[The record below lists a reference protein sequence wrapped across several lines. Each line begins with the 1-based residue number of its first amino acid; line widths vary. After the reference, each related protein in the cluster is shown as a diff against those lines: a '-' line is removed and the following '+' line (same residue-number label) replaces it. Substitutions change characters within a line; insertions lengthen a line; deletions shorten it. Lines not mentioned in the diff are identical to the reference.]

1 MGFSCLFSSQGWLL
15 VMDRVISCLFL
26 LDIGLRVAS
35 EGLEHYLTGEWNILD
50 FVLIMLSL
58 TFSVFVQAHALS
70 GIFKIVRIFRA
81 FPLLKVLFQTTAF
94 LWSLTCCRNSRGS
107 WAPSSS

>member
-1 MGFSCLFSSQGWLL
+1 MGFSCLFSSQEWLL

-58 TFSVFVQAHALS
+58 TFLVFVQAHALS

-81 FPLLKVLFQTTAF
+81 FPLLKVLFQNDCI
-94 LWSLTCCRNSRGS
+94 SLEFDML
-107 WAPSSS
+107 